1 MVDTI
6 DVARKFRRFQ
16 FGWFPFDMRT
26 SPVDAKRQAI
36 ASRCFETLY

>member
-26 SPVDAKRQAI
+26 SPVGKKAAGPREPL
-36 ASRCFETLY
+36 F